1 MLGWRLGLALKQ
13 VLSTRLIHL
22 LWQIQLQICCV
33 SIRLPQSAN
42 QRFLM
47 SSVDWASSIT
57 KMENGL
63 DLNPQEA
70 QDLMR
75 EVLEDRAD
83 KETLKQFLLALKSK
97 GETAEEVGA
106 LVAQMYEHCAPIKIE
121 ERSVDTVGTGGDGAH
136 TINIS
141 TTAAIIAAAAGSR
154 VVKHGN
160 RAASSKSGAGDLL
173 EVLGVAINL
182 DGAKVAST
190 VSELGI
196 GFCFAPVFHPAMRFA
211 APARKELATATVFNV
226 LGPLAN
232 PARPKAAAI
241 GVANERMHLVM
252 AQVLADR
259 GVEGFVFRGDDG
271 LDEITLATT
280 TSVLT
285 IGGGEITSDRIDA
298 KDFGLANAPISALV
312 GGDANENARITNAI
326 FAGEKGAPRDAV
338 LLNAAAAIAAFD
350 GQVGQSIH
358 ERISASLLKATDA
371 VDSGAATNLLTR
383 WVTLSQ
389 ELANS

>member
-1 MLGWRLGLALKQ
+1 
-13 VLSTRLIHL
+13 
-22 LWQIQLQICCV
+22 
-33 SIRLPQSAN
+33 
-42 QRFLM
+42 
-47 SSVDWASSIT
+47 
-57 KMENGL
+57 MENGQ
-63 DLNPQEA
+63 DLSSQEA

-75 EVLEDRAD
+75 EVLEDRAE
-83 KETLKQFLLALKSK
+83 KEILKHFLLALKNK
-97 GETAEEVGA
+97 GESAEEVAA
-106 LVAQMYEHCAPIKIE
+106 LVAQMYNHCAPIKIS
-121 ERSVDTVGTGGDGAH
+121 ERAVDTVGTGGDGAH

-173 EVLGVAINL
+173 EALGVAINL
-182 DGAKVAST
+182 DGERVAKTVA
-190 VSELGI
+190 ELGI
-196 GFCFAPVFHPAMRFA
+196 GFCFAPIFHPAMRFA
-211 APARKELATATVFNV
+211 APARKELATATVFNI

-252 AQVLADR
+252 AQVLAAR

-285 IGGGEITSDRIDA
+285 IGGGEISSERIDA

-312 GGDANENARITNAI
+312 GGDANENAAITKAI

-350 GQVGQSIH
+350 GDSSQSLQ
-358 ERISASLLKATDA
+358 ERISKSLIKASAA
-371 VDSGAATNLLTR
+371 VDSGSATNLLAK

-389 ELANS
+389 ELSKG

>member
-1 MLGWRLGLALKQ
+1 
-13 VLSTRLIHL
+13 
-22 LWQIQLQICCV
+22 
-33 SIRLPQSAN
+33 
-42 QRFLM
+42 M
-47 SSVDWASSIT
+47 SSIDWAASIT
-57 KMENGL
+57 KLNNGL
-63 DLNPQEA
+63 DLKPMEA

-83 KETLKQFLLALKSK
+83 KEILKEFLLALKAK
-97 GETAEEVGA
+97 GETPEEVGA
-106 LVAQMYEHCAPIKIE
+106 LVAQMYAYCAPISIAD
-121 ERSVDTVGTGGDGAH
+121 RSVDTVGTGGDGAH

-173 EVLGVAINL
+173 EALGVAINL
-182 DGAKVAST
+182 DGAKVSKT
-190 VSELGI
+190 VAEIGI
-196 GFCFAPVFHPAMRFA
+196 GFCFAPIFHPAMRFA
-211 APARKELATATVFNV
+211 APARKELGTPTVFNI

-271 LDEITLATT
+271 LDEITLATS

-285 IGGGEITSDRIDA
+285 IGNGEITSDRIDA
-298 KDFGLANAPISALV
+298 RDFALDNAPISALV
-312 GGDANENARITNAI
+312 GGDAKENARITKAI

-350 GQVGQSIH
+350 GEMSQGIH
-358 ERISASLLKATDA
+358 ERISNSLEKAITA
-371 VDSGAATNLLTR
+371 VDSGAATDLLDR
-383 WVTLSQ
+383 WIVLSQ
-389 ELANS
+389 SLSAD

>member
-1 MLGWRLGLALKQ
+1 
-13 VLSTRLIHL
+13 
-22 LWQIQLQICCV
+22 
-33 SIRLPQSAN
+33 
-42 QRFLM
+42 M
-47 SSVDWASSIT
+47 SSIDWAASIS
-57 KMENGL
+57 KLNSGL
-63 DLNPQEA
+63 DLEPLEA
-70 QDLMR
+70 QELMR
-75 EVLEDRAD
+75 EVLEDRSD
-83 KETLKQFLLALKSK
+83 KETLKDFLLALKAK
-97 GETAEEVGA
+97 GETPEEVGA
-106 LVAQMYEHCAPIKIE
+106 LVEQMYSHCAPIKIN

-173 EVLGVAINL
+173 EALGVAINL
-182 DGAKVAST
+182 DGAKVAKT

-211 APARKELATATVFNV
+211 APARKELGTPTVFNI

-271 LDEITLATT
+271 LDEITLATS

-285 IGGGEITSDRIDA
+285 IGNGEITSDQIDA
-298 KDFGLANAPISALV
+298 KDFGLANAPIAALV
-312 GGDANENARITNAI
+312 GGDATENARITKAI

-350 GQVGQSIH
+350 GDMDLNIQ
-358 ERISASLLKATDA
+358 ERISKSLIKASTAI
-371 VDSGAATNLLTR
+371 DSGAATELLSR
-383 WVTLSQ
+383 WVALSQ
-389 ELANS
+389 DLSAN

>member
-1 MLGWRLGLALKQ
+1 
-13 VLSTRLIHL
+13 
-22 LWQIQLQICCV
+22 
-33 SIRLPQSAN
+33 
-42 QRFLM
+42 M
-47 SSVDWASSIT
+47 SSLDWAGIIA
-57 KMENGL
+57 KVENGL
-63 DLNPQEA
+63 DLSPLEA
-70 QDLMR
+70 QSVMR

-83 KETLKQFLLALKSK
+83 KELLKSFLIALKNK
-97 GETAEEVGA
+97 GETPEEVGA
-106 LVAQMYEHCAPIKIE
+106 LVAQMYQFCAPITIN
-121 ERSVDTVGTGGDGAH
+121 ERAVDTVGTGGDGAH

-173 EVLGVAINL
+173 EALGVAINL
-182 DGAKVAST
+182 DGAKVAQT

-196 GFCFAPVFHPAMRFA
+196 GFCFAPIFHPAMRFA
-211 APARKELATATVFNV
+211 APARKELATATVFNI

-232 PARPKAAAI
+232 PAKPKAAAI

-252 AQVLADR
+252 AQVLAER

-285 IGGGEITSDRIDA
+285 IGNGEISSDRIDA
-298 KDFGLANAPISALV
+298 KDFSLANAPISALV
-312 GGDANENARITNAI
+312 GGDAQENARITKAI
-326 FAGEKGAPRDAV
+326 FAGERGAPRDAV

-350 GQVGQSIH
+350 GEFELSIH
-358 ERISASLLKATDA
+358 ERLSKSLKKATES
-371 VDSGAATNLLTR
+371 VDSGK
-383 WVTLSQ
+383 
-389 ELANS
+389 ANSLLGEWVLLSNKIASN